1 MPENISQQHESYAEQ
16 LTTAEHIK
24 ALPTPEQ
31 AEALRVGEPDP
42 QQRAQEAL
50 AAANEQAAEENPLH
64 RLEAAETVAQ
74 EPQIGHVNRE
84 LKAITLR
91 RELQQIRRKLPAS
104 QRALS
109 QVIHQPAVRAISAA
123 ASNSVSR
130 PSGLLGGGIVAFLG
144 CTSYLYLA
152 KHIGF
157 SYNYFVFLLLF
168 VAGFGVGLVL
178 ELAVWAVTRRH
189 RQLDI

>member
-1 MPENISQQHESYAEQ
+1 MPENISQHHESYAEQ
-16 LTTAEHIK
+16 LTTAEHVK
-24 ALPTPEQ
+24 ALPMPEQ
-31 AEALRVGEPDP
+31 AEARRVGEPDP

-50 AAANEQAAEENPLH
+50 ATANQQAAEENPLQ
-64 RLEAAETVAQ
+64 RLEAAERAAQ
-74 EPQIGHVNRE
+74 EPQMSHVNRE

-91 RELQQIRRKLPAS
+91 RELQQIRRKLPAP

-109 QVIHQPAVRAISAA
+109 QVIHQPAIRAVSAA

-144 CTSYLYLA
+144 CISYLYLA